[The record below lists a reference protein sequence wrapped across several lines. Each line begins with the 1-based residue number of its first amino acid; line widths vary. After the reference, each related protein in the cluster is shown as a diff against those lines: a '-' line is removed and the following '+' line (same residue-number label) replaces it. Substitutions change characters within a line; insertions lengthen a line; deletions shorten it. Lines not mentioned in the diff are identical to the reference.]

1 MIYIVENMMMKNSN
15 VVYGVIYNKK
25 EADRLR
31 DRLKI
36 DFTIDEVN
44 IDNRNGTIVFK
55 NSFND
60 LIEYARVID
69 IMRSLLIEYRYEMV
83 KYMNDEEL
91 EVFIDR
97 NYDKFFFEIDF

>member
-36 DFTIDEVN
+36 DFTIDEIN

-55 NSFND
+55 SIFND
-60 LIEYARVID
+60 LIECARVID

>member
-36 DFTIDEVN
+36 DFAIDEIN